1 MHLVGCGDL
10 DAPLPRERHGIFDFT
25 DRRDSPCGCPLSA
38 QPIQGYSN
46 CNLLIISFYFATHS
60 NQRMYTTRVSAFSF
74 YLKKKTPAKEKQN
87 RGNPPST
94 PATPSRSIQLAALNQ
109 LLDTFA
115 RKLASLKQYGLVRLA
130 SQAVQPSQNIVA
142 YRPWSG
148 RYAPCFSPTSP
159 RFIRHRRR
167 FGDVARVLR

>member
-1 MHLVGCGDL
+1 
-10 DAPLPRERHGIFDFT
+10 
-25 DRRDSPCGCPLSA
+25 
-38 QPIQGYSN
+38 
-46 CNLLIISFYFATHS
+46 
-60 NQRMYTTRVSAFSF
+60 MYTTCVSAFSF

-87 RGNPPST
+87 RGNPPCIPRNAAPQYIACGSQSVARHIRT
-94 PATPSRSIQLAALNQ
+94 QTRRSLNECV
-109 LLDTFA
+109 
-115 RKLASLKQYGLVRLA
+115 LVRLA

-167 FGDVARVLR
+167 FGDVARLSQLAIEHCGAAMGSLIIKISRSLTFTLLQLE

>member
-1 MHLVGCGDL
+1 M
-10 DAPLPRERHGIFDFT
+10 R
-25 DRRDSPCGCPLSA
+25 LSA
-38 QPIQGYSN
+38 IGAADTGFSN
-46 CNLLIISFYFATHS
+46 CNSLIISFSFATHS

-74 YLKKKTPAKEKQN
+74 YLKKKTPAKEKQTS
-87 RGNPPST
+87 RSRST
-94 PATPSRSIQLAALNQ
+94 PATPRRSTQPATLSQRLG
-109 LLDTFA
+109 TFA

-167 FGDVARVLR
+167 FGDVARLSKIDFKHYGAAIESLIIKIG

>member
-1 MHLVGCGDL
+1 
-10 DAPLPRERHGIFDFT
+10 
-25 DRRDSPCGCPLSA
+25 
-38 QPIQGYSN
+38 
-46 CNLLIISFYFATHS
+46 
-60 NQRMYTTRVSAFSF
+60 MYTTCVSAFSF

-87 RGNPPST
+87 RGNPPCIPRNAAPQYIACGSQSVARHIRT
-94 PATPSRSIQLAALNQ
+94 QTRRSLNECV
-109 LLDTFA
+109 
-115 RKLASLKQYGLVRLA
+115 LVRLA

-167 FGDVARVLR
+167 FGDVARLSQLAIKHCGAAIGGLIIKISRSLTFTLLQFE

>member
-1 MHLVGCGDL
+1 MIALLTSSPKNAVTLTRQRGVEVAD
-10 DAPLPRERHGIFDFT
+10 PYNSPPPEIS
-25 DRRDSPCGCPLSA
+25 RR
-38 QPIQGYSN
+38 
-46 CNLLIISFYFATHS
+46 
-60 NQRMYTTRVSAFSF
+60 
-74 YLKKKTPAKEKQN
+74 
-87 RGNPPST
+87 ST
-94 PATPSRSIQLAALNQ
+94 KLAALNQ
-109 LLDTFA
+109 LLGTFA

-167 FGDVARVLR
+167 FGDVAHLSQLAIEHCGAAIKGFIIEVNWSLAFILL

>member
-1 MHLVGCGDL
+1 MIALLASSPKNTVTLTRQKVVEVAD
-10 DAPLPRERHGIFDFT
+10 PYNSPPPEIPRR
-25 DRRDSPCGCPLSA
+25 
-38 QPIQGYSN
+38 
-46 CNLLIISFYFATHS
+46 
-60 NQRMYTTRVSAFSF
+60 
-74 YLKKKTPAKEKQN
+74 
-87 RGNPPST
+87 ST
-94 PATPSRSIQLAALNQ
+94 KLAALNQ
-109 LLDTFA
+109 LLGTFA

-167 FGDVARVLR
+167 FGDVARLSQLAIEHCGAAMGSLIIKISRSLTFTLLQLE

>member
-109 LLDTFA
+109 QLGTFA

-130 SQAVQPSQNIVA
+130 SQAGSALSKHSRLSPLERALCSLFFANIA
-142 YRPWSG
+142 SLHPPP
-148 RYAPCFSPTSP
+148 A
-159 RFIRHRRR
+159 
-167 FGDVARVLR
+167 ALR